1 MNDTAAGKVHQFTPR
16 VHAHAGTP
24 RILSGLSFRK
34 FLSLI
39 GPFIGLII
47 IIALF
52 SILQPDK
59 FFTLYNFMTVANQT
73 VIVALAA
80 MGMTF
85 IIISGGIDLSVGSV
99 IALNT
104 VVTALLINQG
114 ADPLIALLAGVLS
127 GVVGGSLSG
136 LLIGGLGIVPFIATL
151 GMMGIARGVA
161 KWLAGEQK
169 VDAPMTW
176 IWELMG
182 KSEHL
187 DWLVFSPGV
196 WLMILVAIASAVILR
211 YSLFGRYTFAI
222 GSSES
227 TARLCGIRVER
238 MKFFIYTFGGFMTGL
253 SGVMQFSRLTV
264 GDPTVAQG
272 RELDVIAAVV
282 IGGGSLSGGEGSILG
297 TMIGAFIMAF
307 LRNGCNMT
315 GIPNYVQ
322 EIIIGLIIVGAVAI
336 DNLRHRTV
344 K

>member
-1 MNDTAAGKVHQFTPR
+1 MNGTASSRTIQGPAR
-16 VHAHAGTP
+16 
-24 RILSGLSFRK
+24 GLNLKK
-34 FLSLI
+34 FLSVI
-39 GPFIGLII
+39 GPFMGLGFII
-47 IIALF
+47 LLF
-52 SILQPDK
+52 GALQPDK
-59 FFTLYNFMTVANQT
+59 FLTPYNFETVANQT

-104 VVTALLINQG
+104 VVTALLIQHG
-114 ADPLIALLAGVLS
+114 TDPVIALIAGVLS
-127 GVVGGSLSG
+127 GVVCGAFSG

-151 GMMGIARGVA
+151 GIMGIARGVA

-176 IWELMG
+176 LWQLMG
-182 KSEHL
+182 SSEQL
-187 DWLVFSPGV
+187 DWMVFSPGV
-196 WLMILVAIASAVILR
+196 WLMIISAVVIAALLK

-227 TARLCGIRVER
+227 TARLCGIQVER
-238 MKFFIYTFGGFMTGL
+238 MKFYIYTFAGFMVGL

-272 RELDVIAAVV
+272 KELDVIAAVV

-322 EIIIGLIIVGAVAI
+322 EIIIGLIIVGAVAA
-336 DNLRHRTV
+336 DNLRHRKT

>member
-1 MNDTAAGKVHQFTPR
+1 MNGTATRTIPAPARTAGLKK
-16 VHAHAGTP
+16 
-24 RILSGLSFRK
+24 ILSLS
-34 FLSLI
+34 
-39 GPFIGLII
+39 GPFLGLAF

-52 SILQPDK
+52 GALQPDK
-59 FFTLYNFMTVANQT
+59 FLSTYNFMTVANQT

-104 VVTALLINQG
+104 VVTALLIQHG
-114 ADPLIALLAGVLS
+114 VDPALALVAGVFS
-127 GVVGGSLSG
+127 GVVTGALSG

-151 GMMGIARGVA
+151 GIMGIARGVA

-176 IWELMG
+176 LWELMG
-182 KSEHL
+182 NSDRL
-187 DWLVFSPGV
+187 NWLIFPPGV
-196 WLMILVAIASAVILR
+196 WLMIIGSVIVAVLLK

-222 GSSES
+222 GSNES
-227 TARLCGIRVER
+227 TARLCGIPVER
-238 MKFFIYTFGGFMTGL
+238 MKFLIYTFSGLMTGL
-253 SGVMQFSRLTV
+253 AGVMQFSRLTV

-272 RELDVIAAVV
+272 KELDVIAAVV

-297 TMIGAFIMAF
+297 TVIGAFIMSF

-322 EIIIGLIIVGAVAI
+322 EIIIGLIIVGAVAA
-336 DNLRHRTV
+336 DNFRQRKL

>member
-1 MNDTAAGKVHQFTPR
+1 V
-16 VHAHAGTP
+16 
-24 RILSGLSFRK
+24 
-34 FLSLI
+34 

-47 IIALF
+47 IIGLF
-52 SILQPDK
+52 SALKPDT
-59 FFTLYNFMTVANQT
+59 FPTLYNFMTVANQT

-104 VVTALLINQG
+104 VVTALLINHG
-114 ADPLIALLAGVLS
+114 VDPFLALLAGIASGMICGALS
-127 GVVGGSLSG
+127 GI
-136 LLIGGLGIVPFIATL
+136 LIGGLRIVPFIATL
-151 GMMGIARGVA
+151 GIMGIARGVA
-161 KWLAGEQK
+161 KWVAGEQK

-182 KSEHL
+182 KS
-187 DWLVFSPGV
+187 DRISWLVFSPGV
-196 WLMILVAIASAVILR
+196 WLMIVLAIASAVLLK

-222 GSSES
+222 GSNES
-227 TARLCGIRVER
+227 TARLCGIKVER
-238 MKFFIYTFGGFMTGL
+238 MKFWIYTFGGLMAGL

-322 EIIIGLIIVGAVAI
+322 EIIIGLIIIGAVAI
-336 DNLRHRTV
+336 DNLRHR
-344 K
+344 KAK